1 MAAGDATAGPGVAG
15 VPGIEELF
23 DLRGRVAVVTG
34 AGSGIGRAVARRLA
48 LCGARVLATDLSEEG
63 AGATV
68 AEVARLGSEG
78 RALVADVRR
87 PEDADRTAAA
97 ALDAWGRLDVLVNNA
112 GIYPAATVL
121 DASPELWDDVLRI
134 NTIGVFLTSRACA
147 KAMAGTADAPGGG
160 GAIVNL
166 ASKSAFQ
173 PTRGMAHYAASKAG
187 VAMLTKALA
196 LELAP
201 LGIRVNAVA
210 PGAIRTE
217 GSARAAAGLGGDTRS
232 AADVVAAFQ
241 ARCPLGRE
249 GDPDEIARVVLFLAT
264 PASAYMTG
272 SVVVADGGY
281 LLT

>member
-1 MAAGDATAGPGVAG
+1 MAADGTGATGTA
-15 VPGIEELF
+15 VPSLEELF

-48 LCGARVLATDLSEEG
+48 LCGARVLATDLAE
-63 AGATV
+63 AAAAATV
-68 AEVARLGSEG
+68 SEVERLGGEA
-78 RALVADVRR
+78 RALAADVRR
-87 PEDADRTAAA
+87 PEDADRTAGA

-112 GIYPAATVL
+112 GIYPAAPVL
-121 DASPELWDDVLRI
+121 DAPAELWDDVLRV

-147 KAMAGTADAPGGG
+147 RAMAADGSGGT
-160 GAIVNL
+160 IVNL

-173 PTRGMAHYAASKAG
+173 PTRGMAHYAASKGG

-210 PGAIRTE
+210 PGAIHTE
-217 GSARAAAGLGGDTRS
+217 GSERAAAGLGAGTRT
-232 AADVVAAFQ
+232 AEEVVAAFQ

-264 PASAYMTG
+264 AASAYMTG

>member
-1 MAAGDATAGPGVAG
+1 MATTDERATTVAA
-15 VPGIEELF
+15 VPSLEELF
-23 DLRGRVAVVTG
+23 DLGGRVAVVTG

-48 LCGARVLATDLSEEG
+48 QCGARVLATDLTEE
-63 AGATV
+63 AAAATA
-68 AEVARLGSEG
+68 AEVVRLGGEA
-78 RALVADVRR
+78 RPLAADVRR

-97 ALDAWGRLDVLVNNA
+97 ALDAWGRLGVLVNNA
-112 GIYPAATVL
+112 GIYPAAPVL
-121 DASPELWDDVLRI
+121 EAPPELWDDVLRI

-147 KAMAGTADAPGGG
+147 KAMAGG

-173 PTRGMAHYAASKAG
+173 PTRGMAHYAASKGG

-210 PGAIRTE
+210 PGAIHTE
-217 GSARAAAGLGGDTRS
+217 GSVRAAAGLGGDTRS